1 MKRLIAGLVCGWGLL
16 AGAAEPYD
24 AALEYI
30 ESDGTQ
36 YLDTGLV
43 LSNDVAVTLD
53 ISLMPGVTQGQ
64 IFGGRASSEAKNI
77 SVFFVYGDQLYLD
90 FNDGDCSTYRQ
101 GSNAARL
108 FEERLHLELSAE
120 RRAIAYDSGYL
131 EPAGANTNRCEA
143 TFCIDSSAQI
153 FGVRGGDLN
162 WVGRIKARLYGLKI
176 TKGEEVLRDYQPCVK
191 DGVVGL
197 YDRATQ
203 TFLPPAAGILA
214 AGPVIVTPAAD
225 RSASGD
231 DMQLARAEEDPLAD
245 GPVDYIESD
254 GTAYLDTR
262 VTLTSAMSVDLVYA
276 LLSPRG
282 QNTVGVFGSRSAATS
297 QNIALS
303 VLYDDNP
310 STRSLTADFSN
321 TSSYSNYRVQMKGF
335 ETNDIHRTHLG
346 GDKCMTRDLETAR
359 QQVAGGAWDGHGEFS
374 TPGSAYIFKTQGTT
388 WGNAP
393 ARLYA
398 LTIRENG
405 AIIHDYQPWRT
416 NGVAVLYDK
425 TTGDFLGNANTQ
437 GALRAGA
444 PIRQPLFAVTQTN
457 ACPRV
462 ALSNVGETAT
472 DLYAVTTFAPV
483 YDRAVEYIE
492 SDGTQYM
499 DTGLVLSN
507 DVEVT
512 ITYAVM
518 DYSNGAAGVFGS
530 RISADSCNVAISYAA
545 TTQISCDFVSGGD
558 YGKYRASLSPTTA
571 GKIYT
576 SILSAQKR
584 TLGDYANNTP
594 MPVTDWC
601 TPGNAFIFGTQNTKW
616 NYAKARLYGL
626 VIRRGDELLR
636 DYQPCVKNGHACLYE
651 RVSGTFLDNV
661 APGGHAFTAG
671 PTVPA
676 PDTDYPDAV
685 VRARPRNLAFTNL
698 VLSVADGVTVR
709 SPIEPLQPG
718 TRYACTFCT
727 RDATTGE
734 LTALAPGEGAPF
746 VFETEPETVPAD
758 AAQSLGVTVTTLK
771 GGKVGLDVTRK
782 ESGETKLH
790 LLRGPR
796 CGDATVA
803 DWATDEVIATLAAG
817 ESDVSLVSP
826 VLNETD
832 AYIRLY
838 TEDGEWSR
846 VVQTTGI
853 VRPPRGIVVIFR

>member
-1 MKRLIAGLVCGWGLL
+1 MKKLFAGLVCVWGLL
-16 AGAAEPYD
+16 AGAAVPYD

-53 ISLMPGVTQGQ
+53 ISLVQGVTQGQ
-64 IFGGRASSEAKNI
+64 IFGGRATAESKNI
-77 SVFFVYGDQLYLD
+77 SVFLVYGNQLYLD

-225 RSASGD
+225 RSDSGD
-231 DMQLARAEEDPLAD
+231 VQLACVEDDPLAD
-245 GPVDYIESD
+245 GPVEFIESD
-254 GTAYLDTR
+254 GTAYLDTC

-282 QNTVGVFGSRSAATS
+282 QNTVGVFGSRSSVSS

-321 TSSYSNYRVQMKGF
+321 TSQYSNFRVQMHGF
-335 ETNDIHRTHLG
+335 ETNDIHLTHLG
-346 GDKCMTRDLETAR
+346 GDKCMTTDLETALK
-359 QQVAGGAWDGHGEFS
+359 QVAGGAWNGQGEFT

-405 AIIHDYQPWRT
+405 AIIHDYQPWQT

-437 GALRAGA
+437 GALRAGNL
-444 PIRQPLFAVTQTN
+444 IRQPLFTATQTN
-457 ACPRV
+457 VCPRV
-462 ALSNVGETAT
+462 ALANVGETAT

-518 DYSNGAAGVFGS
+518 DFSNGAAGVFGS
-530 RISADSCNVAISYAA
+530 RTSADSCNVAISYAA
-545 TTQISCDFVSGGD
+545 TTQISCDFVSGGE
-558 YGKYRASLSPTTA
+558 YGKYRASLSPTTV

-576 SILSAQKR
+576 STLSAQKR
-584 TLGDYANNTP
+584 TLGGYANNTP

-626 VIRRGDELLR
+626 VIRRGDVLLR
-636 DYQPCVKNGHACLYE
+636 DYRPCVKNGHACLYE

-671 PTVPA
+671 PTVQTA
-676 PDTDYPDAV
+676 ASDYPDATL
-685 VRARPRNLAFTNL
+685 RDRPRDLAFTNL
-698 VLSVADGVTVR
+698 VLSVADGVMVR
-709 SPIEPLQPG
+709 SPIQPLQPG

-727 RDATTGE
+727 RDRATGE
-734 LTALAPGEGAPF
+734 LTALAPGEAVPF

-758 AAQSLGVTVTTLK
+758 ATPSLCVTVTTLK
-771 GGKVGLDVTRK
+771 GGKLGLDVSRSG
-782 ESGETKLH
+782 SGETKLH
-790 LLRGPR
+790 LLRGSR

-803 DWATDEVIATLAAG
+803 DWATDEVIATLATG
-817 ESDVSLVSP
+817 VSDVSLVSP

-832 AYIRLY
+832 SYMRLY

-846 VVQTTGI
+846 VVQLTGI
-853 VRPPRGIVVIFR
+853 VRRSRCIVVIVK

>member
-1 MKRLIAGLVCGWGLL
+1 MKKLFAGLVCVWGLL
-16 AGAAEPYD
+16 AGAAVPYD

-53 ISLMPGVTQGQ
+53 ISLVQGVTQGQ
-64 IFGGRASSEAKNI
+64 IFGGRVTSESKNI
-77 SVFFVYGDQLYLD
+77 SVFLVYGNQLYLD
-90 FNDGDCSTYRQ
+90 FNDGDCATYRK
-101 GSNAARL
+101 GSNEARL
-108 FEERLHLELSAE
+108 FTERLHLELSAE

-143 TFCIDSSAQI
+143 TFCLADTAHI
-153 FGVRGGDLN
+153 FDLCGSDLN
-162 WVGRIKARLYGLKI
+162 WAGRIKARLYALKI

-203 TFLPPAAGILA
+203 TFLPPAEGILA
-214 AGPVIVTPAAD
+214 AGPVVVTPAAD
-225 RSASGD
+225 RSDSGD
-231 DMQLARAEEDPLAD
+231 VQLARVEDNPLAD
-245 GPVDYIESD
+245 GPVEFIESD

-282 QNTVGVFGSRSAATS
+282 QNTVGVFGSRSSASS

-321 TSSYSNYRVQMKGF
+321 TSSYGNFRVQMHGF

-346 GDKCMTRDLETAR
+346 GDKCMTTDLETALK
-359 QQVAGGAWDGHGEFS
+359 QVAGGAWNGQGEFT

-405 AIIHDYQPWRT
+405 AIIHDYQPWQT

-437 GALRAGA
+437 GALRAGNL
-444 PIRQPLFAVTQTN
+444 IRQPLFIATQTN
-457 ACPRV
+457 VCPRV
-462 ALSNVGETAT
+462 ALANVGETAT

-518 DYSNGAAGVFGS
+518 DFSNGAAGVFGS
-530 RISADSCNVAISYAA
+530 RTSVDSCNVAISYAA
-545 TTQISCDFVSGGD
+545 TTQISCDFVSGGE
-558 YGKYRASLSPTTA
+558 YGKYRASLSPTTV

-576 SILSAQKR
+576 STLSAQKR
-584 TLGDYANNTP
+584 TLGGYANNTP

-626 VIRRGDELLR
+626 VIRRGDVLLR

-671 PTVPA
+671 PTVQTA
-676 PDTDYPDAV
+676 ASDYPDATL
-685 VRARPRNLAFTNL
+685 RDRPRDLAFTNL
-698 VLSVADGVTVR
+698 VLSVADGVMVR
-709 SPIEPLQPG
+709 SPIQPLQPG

-727 RDATTGE
+727 RDRTTGE
-734 LTALAPGEGAPF
+734 LTALAPGEAVPF

-758 AAQSLGVTVTTLK
+758 ATPSLCVTVTTLK
-771 GGKVGLDVTRK
+771 GGKLGLDVTRSG
-782 ESGETKLH
+782 SGETKLH

-803 DWATDEVIATLAAG
+803 DWATDEVIVTLATG
-817 ESDVSLVSP
+817 VSDVSLVSP

-832 AYIRLY
+832 SYMRLY

-846 VVQTTGI
+846 VVQLTGI
-853 VRPPRGIVVIFR
+853 VRRSRGIVVIVK